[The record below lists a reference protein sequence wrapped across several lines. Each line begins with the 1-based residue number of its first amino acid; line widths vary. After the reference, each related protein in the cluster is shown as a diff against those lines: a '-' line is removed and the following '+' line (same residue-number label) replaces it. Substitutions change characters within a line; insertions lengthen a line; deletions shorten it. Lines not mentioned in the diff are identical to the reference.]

1 MDNSVDAKTVKNW
14 ISDEDEI
21 AFIDVREISQHT
33 EGHPFF
39 SVSIPFSVFEMNIEQ
54 FLPNKKV
61 RVVLFDNN
69 NGISELAY
77 KRANALGYIKIFILK
92 GGVKG
97 WLEANFKLFDGINV
111 PSKSFGELVEHK
123 FHTPSITAAELSK
136 KQKKK
141 KI

>member
-61 RVVLFDNN
+61 RVVSVSYTHL
-69 NGISELAY
+69 
-77 KRANALGYIKIFILK
+77 RAHETPEHLVCRLL
-92 GGVKG
+92 
-97 WLEANFKLFDGINV
+97 LE
-111 PSKSFGELVEHK
+111 
-123 FHTPSITAAELSK
+123 
-136 KQKKK
+136 KKK
-141 KI
+141 KKTITAKLL